1 MQHVRTI
8 FQILRDHQ
16 LQVKENKSYFG
27 QSSVPYLGFLVN
39 LEGIQPDPAHIQA
52 LQNWPLPSSA
62 SELKSFM
69 GGIIFYRKFIMHF
82 SEIARSLHQL
92 SNTPATFLWTT
103 ETISNFN
110 KLKKSLCS
118 APVLHLPNLSQ
129 PFEMSLMP
137 LNMPLEP

>member
-1 MQHVRTI
+1 MQHVQTI

-39 LEGIQPDPAHIQA
+39 SEGIQPDPARIQA

-69 GGIIFYRKFIMHF
+69 GGINFYRKFIMHF
-82 SEIARSLHQL
+82 SEIAHSLHQL
-92 SNTPATFLWTT
+92 SNTSATFLCTI

-110 KLKKSLCS
+110 KLKKSLFS
-118 APVLHLPNLSQ
+118 APVLHLRDLSQ
-129 PFEMSLMP
+129 PFEITSRRREWPIL
-137 LNMPLEP
+137 